1 MKPLEAAEI
10 ESFLHR
16 CRGAVVGVVGDVMLD
31 RFVWGKVSRI
41 SPEAPVPVV
50 EVEREDY
57 HLGGAANVARNLASL
72 GGSPLLLG
80 IVGEDEAGATLR
92 RAFEERELSAEAIL
106 SDSSRRTTVKTRVI
120 AQGQQ
125 VVRADWE
132 SREDLAGEIEER
144 CIALV
149 EEVVL
154 RSKALVLSD
163 YSKGTLTPKVIDRAI
178 AASKARG
185 VPLLVDPKLRPYRLY
200 RGVTLVTPNVNE
212 AARFTGIDVRSE
224 GELEQAAGRIL
235 EDLECEAVLITRGEQ
250 GMSLYERER
259 PPLHIATAAREV
271 FDVTGAGDTV
281 IATAAL
287 ALACGESLPRAAELS
302 NRAAGIVVGKLGTAT
317 VLPEELLAGNSNAA
331 AQAAP
336 GTVKMDTA

>member
-1 MKPLEAAEI
+1 
-10 ESFLHR
+10 
-16 CRGAVVGVVGDVMLD
+16 VGDVMLD

-50 EVEREDY
+50 EIEREDF

-92 RAFEERELSAEAIL
+92 RAFGERGLSAEAIL
-106 SDSSRRTTVKTRVI
+106 SDSSRRTTVKTRII

-132 SREDLAGEIEER
+132 STDDIAGEIEAR

-163 YSKGTLTPKVIDRAI
+163 YSKGALTPKVIERAI

-185 VPLLVDPKLRPYRLY
+185 VPVLVDPKLRRYRLY
-200 RGVTLVTPNVNE
+200 RGVTLVTPNLGE
-212 AARFTGIDVRSE
+212 AERFTGISVRSE
-224 GELEQAAGRIL
+224 DDLEQAAGKIL
-235 EDLECEAVLITRGEQ
+235 TDLDCDAVLVTRGEQ
-250 GMSLYERER
+250 GMALFERGQK
-259 PPLHIATAAREV
+259 PLHIETFAREV
-271 FDVTGAGDTV
+271 FDVSGAGDTV

-287 ALACGESLPRAAELS
+287 ALACGTSLPGAAMLS

-317 VLPEELLAGNSNAA
+317 VLPEELLAGASS
-331 AQAAP
+331 
-336 GTVKMDTA
+336 